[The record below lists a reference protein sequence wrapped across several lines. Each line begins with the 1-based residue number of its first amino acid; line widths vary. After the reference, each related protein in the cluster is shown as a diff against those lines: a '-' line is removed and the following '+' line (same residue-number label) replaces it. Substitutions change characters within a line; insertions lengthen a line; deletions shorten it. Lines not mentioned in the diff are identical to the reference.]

1 MKEAL
6 EIVEEKNIID
16 DHLLDI
22 IGNEF
27 KFSHEKGL
35 SEWLKNSVD
44 AYLREGREDD
54 DSLIIFRFRDKDEVI
69 FECLDFVGMTSDD
82 IDKALKR
89 WGDPEAAKRG
99 TGKRTFGGHGNGGK
113 FYMRQMFKQSHFLTY
128 RSGKLNIF
136 GFNENKRYGFAKGFK
151 DKKTSSDNALK
162 TAEIYHID
170 LPSNIRKNIL
180 EGKTG
185 FTVARGIH
193 PANIIKRKFNVSKL
207 SERFRHYPQPRL
219 ILKYKPISIIY
230 NDTLLYQR
238 LLPEKIE
245 PMPEFEKPYEIPL
258 PKTITMEEDGDKE
271 IVFLANE
278 KYPQG
283 KIILYTSNEPLSRNT
298 RLGEL
303 NRIDIIGEIGVIAS
317 YRVSEL
323 GYVRHLSP
331 AEFIYGECYCP
342 ILEDPEEDCVMNNRS
357 KLVENTKSKALRKWI
372 GGQID
377 ELAEKIEEKE
387 KKEIH
392 AKNIEKLSEIN
403 KVLDDWKNRF
413 MSKVLREILG
423 GTGEGP
429 GGGHGTGGSSGG
441 AGGQRNKGTGGG
453 GGNGEGEKTGGGG
466 KETKPRQAYPKVL
479 LSSIDKDPFNPDRSV
494 DLSDRHPPVY
504 QRAEDIHS
512 GLYWINTSRRLAQY
526 IIEKYGVES
535 IKWRD
540 YHLQRVIDVVCKEA
554 LYKLEKQD
562 PENFTAARVDGD
574 VIDKLIGKAH
584 DSAVESLS
592 GFLFEDE
599 YKTPREELLERI
611 SSLRNLDTED
621 QKKLL
626 IEIEEAINFIKNRKE

>member
-180 EGKTG
+180 KGKTG

-342 ILEDPEEDCVMNNRS
+342 ILEDPEEDCVMNDRS

-599 YKTPREELLERI
+599 YYNGPQNSDSVI
-611 SSLRNLDTED
+611 SYTW
-621 QKKLL
+621 
-626 IEIEEAINFIKNRKE
+626 EIKGGGPSGTNAKEVSAFI